1 MQVASEQFVP
11 MDTFAAKLRDRAAE
25 LGLSN
30 AEVARRAGLTERRY
44 AHYVSGDREP
54 DLTTLV
60 RIAGVLQ
67 TTPNSLLGCEV
78 ESAVA
83 DQRRILIDRLLA
95 SAHVMGDYELHLV
108 AAQAEVVARLSEAE
122 KGNVS

>member
-1 MQVASEQFVP
+1 
-11 MDTFAAKLRDRAAE
+11 MDIFAAKLRERAAE
-25 LGLSN
+25 LRLSN

-67 TTPNSLLGCEV
+67 TTPNSLLGYLDGP
-78 ESAVA
+78 AVPG
-83 DQRRILIDRLLA
+83 QRQIFIDRLLA
-95 SAHVMGDYELHLV
+95 SVHVMGNYELRLIT
-108 AAQAEVVARLSEAE
+108 AQAEVVARLSEPNGARE
-122 KGNVS
+122 NP